1 MSHYYEPSQKDVKSN
16 PKKITYTFRSNTFE
30 FTTDHGIFSKDH
42 VDDATHLLLES
53 IQLKSNQKVLD
64 LGCGY
69 GVIGIVLNI
78 IHGAQVTMVDIN
90 QRALDYAQGNVID
103 NHSTASVINSD
114 GFSAIEEETFDI
126 IISNPPIRIGKQKMY
141 AMFLQAKAHLN
152 NHGALWLVMHK
163 KHGALSAMKYL
174 EQHYNVHC
182 VKKTKGWHII
192 ECRKALTD

>member
-16 PKKITYTFRSNTFE
+16 PKKITYTIKDITFK

-42 VDDATHLLLES
+42 VDDATHLMLNN
-53 IQLKSNQKVLD
+53 IHLKPNQKVLD

-78 IHGAQVTMVDIN
+78 IYDAEVTMIDIN
-90 QRALDYAQGNVID
+90 QRALEYAEQNVID
-103 NHSTASVINSD
+103 NGSTALVINSD
-114 GFSAIEEETFDI
+114 GFSEITDETFDI

-141 AMFLQAKAHLN
+141 AMFLQAKKHLN
-152 NHGALWLVMHK
+152 IHGALWLVMHK

-174 EQHYNVHC
+174 EQYYDVHC
-182 VKKTKGWHII
+182 VEKTKGWHII